1 MNLCCFFS
9 GLLTTATLWLCG
21 TCSSCC
27 FLTATLWSCLLSSL
41 LSGLLAALWSSFL
54 SCLLAALWSCLL
66 CSGLLAA
73 LWSCLL
79 CGALCCFLL
88 GCSHVFLLSAGSDPS
103 PDLLQRMVPYI
114 WKKFQHMRRKFCVV
128 SHSIF
133 FQLLCLHHFFSGQ
146 VHSER
151 LTPPMNLFRA
161 QFRPGF
167 SVPGGH
173 IHRFCCRTFGTW
185 GGRQKLLR
193 PRRCRGIHRRQLR
206 HVTR

>member
-9 GLLTTATLWLCG
+9 GLLTTATLWLCS
-21 TCSSCC
+21 TCSSSC
-27 FLTATLWSCLLSSL
+27 FLTAALWSCLLSSL
-41 LSGLLAALWSSFL
+41 LSG
-54 SCLLAALWSCLL
+54 LLAALWSCLL

-103 PDLLQRMVPYI
+103 PDLLQRIVPYI
-114 WKKFQHMRRKFCVV
+114 WKKFQHMRRNFCVV

>member
-41 LSGLLAALWSSFL
+41 LSGLLATLWSSFL

-79 CGALCCFLL
+79 CGALACFLL

-173 IHRFCCRTFGTW
+173 IHQFCCRTFGTW
-185 GGRQKLLR
+185 GGRQRLLR
-193 PRRCRGIHRRQLR
+193 RQRCRGIHRRQLR